1 MISEDHQNSSKLV
14 SCQTFKIRA
23 RGSCLQMGININLS
37 YIPLKIKLVLVWEK
51 IQIFVLVSAR
61 VSVQEALITV

>member
-23 RGSCLQMGININLS
+23 RESCLQMGININLS
-37 YIPLKIKLVLVWEK
+37 LYSFKDKVSLSVEK

>member
-1 MISEDHQNSSKLV
+1 
-14 SCQTFKIRA
+14 
-23 RGSCLQMGININLS
+23 MGININLS
-37 YIPLKIKLVLVWEK
+37 LYSFKDKVSLSVEK